1 MGFRISGLL
10 RASGFE
16 AIGFWDQGLESRTV
30 VGLQWRERIIFSQNS
45 DYKAEKDFH
54 CSKAWSKQL
63 VCIRRKL
70 AACRNKLLKLSNFLT
85 AFLTVDFLHCFL
97 SRLHDQTRYR
107 RASSQ
112 AAAFRCVPPMV
123 VHTSPASLH

>member
-45 DYKAEKDFH
+45 DYKAEKDF
-54 CSKAWSKQL
+54 SLFQG
-63 VCIRRKL
+63 VEQ
-70 AACRNKLLKLSNFLT
+70 T
-85 AFLTVDFLHCFL
+85 A
-97 SRLHDQTRYR
+97 RLH
-107 RASSQ
+107 Q
-112 AAAFRCVPPMV
+112 A
-123 VHTSPASLH
+123 